1 MSEELLS
8 SQDNDSPMSAD
19 DLAILQAFDAMDVW
33 QQPESSGS
41 SFPTQH
47 NTEFSQQDMLFL
59 FAAEMDEEIGQ
70 MKHALS
76 QLEQGDTLDETRFA
90 VLRHAAHKVRGTAG
104 AMECHA
110 MASIARHIEEVV
122 AQITTGVLHPLIGL
136 NALVHAVLAL
146 EMTLQDLLTYGKESA
161 IPLQSLEQELEQFSL
176 AQEAPQST
184 GNPVTAPL
192 APTSEV
198 LDNPEKEAQARS
210 PLTPSISIEVQRF
223 ERLLRRS
230 EQLADTRT
238 PLENAQEQVNSAL
251 RELHTAQAN
260 LQRLERVLTELA
272 RPISA
277 RHAHQPSSLPASSLV
292 ERMLKD
298 AKPQKGLIN
307 YASYKSATKYGHNKR
322 HVLSTREK
330 TEWDELEL
338 DSYSERDKIVAALR
352 DAIAQ
357 VTIANTHV
365 QRSYAH
371 LHSLTQQYV
380 EHATDMQVAIQLLR
394 LTPLSVLVPHLQ
406 QILTKYAPNVLFEV
420 TGETTEVD
428 KDILDALVAPLATL
442 LQTCVVALTPAN
454 AEGQRVWLAAQALGN
469 EVTVEIG
476 FSMTVQGGGLD
487 TVQSSVERLRGT
499 IELHRN
505 AEKGVSFFLRFP
517 RSQGTVR
524 GLLVRVGDQHVVL
537 PFSQIQSVSD
547 EQHLK
552 TGSDEQQLQTT
563 IVYHLHKLLNFP
575 YEPNPLRRVTPL
587 IMLPQGRSRL
597 IAGILVDEVVSDVSV
612 VVKPLPLYLQ
622 RPGIAGTALD
632 GKGNV
637 LLLLDIPALLKH
649 YTLSRRNDLAEESDT
664 GKVRRT
670 QRLALIADDST
681 VLRKTLV
688 QTLEQ
693 ARFAT
698 VEARDGLEA
707 LDLLTQ
713 NPPDVFVLDME
724 MPNMNGYDL
733 LSLMH
738 VYPEL
743 NDVKT
748 LVLTSRTLEK
758 YKQHAFSLGAHA
770 YLIKPCPPDVLLKTI
785 EELLQ

>member
-8 SQDNDSPMSAD
+8 SEDNDISMSAD
-19 DLAILQAFDAMDVW
+19 DLAILQAFDSMDVW

-41 SFPTQH
+41 FFPKEH
-47 NTEFSQQDMLFL
+47 NTEYSQQDMLFL
-59 FAAEMDEEIGQ
+59 FAAEMDEDIGQ

-90 VLRHAAHKVRGTAG
+90 VLRRAAHKVRGTAG
-104 AMECHA
+104 AMDCHA

-122 AQITTGVLHPLIGL
+122 TQITTGVLHSLIGL

-146 EMTLQDLLTYGKESA
+146 EVTVQDLLTHGKESDV
-161 IPLQSLEQELEQFSL
+161 PLQALEQELEQFSL

-184 GNPVTAPL
+184 RNPVTTPL
-192 APTSEV
+192 APSSEV
-198 LDNPEKEAQARS
+198 LDNSDKEAQVCP
-210 PLTPSISIEVQRF
+210 PLTPSISVEVQRF
-223 ERLLRRS
+223 ERLLRLS
-230 EQLADTRT
+230 EQLSDTRT
-238 PLENAQEQVNSAL
+238 PLDNAQEQVDIAL
-251 RELHTAQAN
+251 RELHTAQAQI
-260 LQRLERVLTELA
+260 QRLERVLTELA

-277 RHAHQPSSLPASSLV
+277 RHAQQPSIPASSLV
-292 ERMLKD
+292 ERMLKE
-298 AKPQKGLIN
+298 ARPQKGLIN
-307 YASYKSATKYGHNKR
+307 DDLYKGVTKYGPVKR
-322 HVLSTREK
+322 HLLRAYEK

-338 DSYSERDKIVAALR
+338 DSYSERDKTVAALR

-357 VTIANTHV
+357 VTIANTHM

-371 LHSLTQQYV
+371 LHSVMQQYV
-380 EHATDMQVAIQLLR
+380 EHATDMQVGIQLLR

-406 QILTKYAPNVLFEV
+406 QILTIYAPNVLFEV

-428 KDILDALVAPLATL
+428 KDILDALIAPLTTL
-442 LQTCVVALTPAN
+442 LQTCVVAIQS
-454 AEGQRVWLAAQALGN
+454 GHSDVQRVWLAAQAIGN

-476 FSMTVQGGGLD
+476 FSMTVQGGALD
-487 TVQSSVERLRGT
+487 TVRSSVERLRGT

-505 AEKGVSFFLRFP
+505 AENGVSFFLRVP

-524 GLLVRVGDQHVVL
+524 GLLVRVGDQNVVL

-547 EQHLK
+547 EQHQK
-552 TGSDEQQLQTT
+552 IGSDEQHQKTT
-563 IVYHLHKLLNFP
+563 IIYHLHKLLNFP

-612 VVKPLPLYLQ
+612 VVKPLPAYLQ
-622 RPGIAGTALD
+622 RPGIAGTAFD

-649 YTLSRRNDLAEESDT
+649 YTLSRRNDLSEEGDT
-664 GKVRRT
+664 GKVRKT
-670 QRLALIADDST
+670 QRLALIADDSAL
-681 VLRKTLV
+681 LRKTLV

-698 VEARDGLEA
+698 AEARDGLEA

-733 LSLMH
+733 LNLMH

-748 LVLTSRTLEK
+748 IVLTSRTLEK
-758 YKQHAFSLGAHA
+758 YKQHAFNLGAHA
-770 YLIKPCPPDVLLKTI
+770 YLIKPCPPDVLLKQI